1 MRSDTIGKAGE
12 GMPTRTRSGWTEDR
26 LLRWGVLLV
35 VAVLIA
41 QGEGPFVPIVFGGS
55 LFWFLYQKK
64 RLGECLRFNNLTLPS
79 FFMFV
84 YLVVVPFGAI
94 TMFRQMNTSIRYS
107 YLLAMQSVF
116 VTFPYG
122 VGLANWVSNS
132 SPQVIR
138 NYMRSQIE
146 VTDMDLKFMSIFKV
160 MLLAAFPI
168 VFLYILRAPYVQLL
182 EVVRAY
188 PTGIDP
194 GFLRNAGNDDI
205 PRAVQYAFEILRR
218 FMLPLCTLYA
228 YFRMSFAP
236 QSRWRYVF
244 PVLFVST
251 LFVSALTLDRAPP
264 LGFVVMFIL
273 AYLLRHGKG
282 LLGGLFTSRTIALF
296 ITAMII
302 GGIISV
308 LQYQSEFS
316 LQLAAANAW
325 YVFSYRILQDAPYM
339 ASIAFETFHD
349 SSTFL
354 YGSSMRILSVLPGF
368 HYAQSDSSIYSPA
381 APVGFVADLWRNFGW
396 PGVIGG
402 TILIGFAYQTIQ
414 LKLFRKKKSILMAS
428 LTVILLVGCIW
439 IIHGNV
445 LGIMST
451 SVLLLGVLFSVLYS
465 KSRTP
470 PLGGQPQ
477 VELRRQA

>member
-1 MRSDTIGKAGE
+1 
-12 GMPTRTRSGWTEDR
+12 MPTRMRSGWTEDR
-26 LLRWGVLLV
+26 LLRWGVLLI
-35 VAVLIA
+35 VAVLIT
-41 QGEGPFVPIVFGGS
+41 QGEGPFVSIVFGGS

-84 YLVVVPFGAI
+84 YLAVVPFGAV
-94 TMFRQMNTSIRYS
+94 TMFREMNTSIRYS

-122 VGLANWVSNS
+122 VGLANWVSKS

-146 VTDMDLKFMSIFKV
+146 VTGMDLKFMSIFKV

-168 VFLYILRAPYVQLL
+168 LFLYILCAPYVQLI
-182 EVVRAY
+182 EVIRAY

-194 GFLRNAGNDDI
+194 GFLRNAGNDDM

-236 QSRWRYVF
+236 QSRWRYVL

-251 LFVSALTLDRAPP
+251 LLVSALTLDRAPP
-264 LGFVVMFIL
+264 LGFVVMLIL
-273 AYLLRHGKG
+273 AYVLRHGKG
-282 LLGGLFTSRTIALF
+282 LFSGLFTGRMIALF
-296 ITAMII
+296 VAAMMI

-316 LQLAAANAW
+316 FQLAAANAW

-339 ASIAFETFHD
+339 ASVAFAKYHD

-354 YGSSMRILSVLPGF
+354 YGRAMRILSALPG
-368 HYAQSDSSIYSPA
+368 YQYVESDSAVDSPA
-381 APVGFVADLWRNFGW
+381 APAGFVADLWRNFGW

-402 TILIGFAYQTIQ
+402 TILIGFAYQMIQ
-414 LKLFRKKKSILMAS
+414 LKLFSNKSILMTS
-428 LTVILLVGCIW
+428 LNVILLVGCIW

-451 SVLLLGVLFSVLYS
+451 SVLFFGVLFSVLYS
-465 KSRTP
+465 KSRKQL
-470 PLGGQPQ
+470 LGGRPQ
-477 VELRRQA
+477 VELRRQS